1 MSRKGWKPLRRKTL
15 PLLSKSQRKAPLVF
29 ARTDCKLTAD
39 EWEDIL
45 FSDEYPKY
53 LFLLP
58 NPKNDIVWSS
68 QESQVLPS
76 CQIKESAK
84 SMVCGGNFPN
94 FIQKEELPVNS
105 PYVNPIETLWTII
118 DDAAHKDPI
127 PKTMG
132 GIKSR
137 LRQAWQNIPL
147 GSLIRGASS
156 FHAAAAQKRYT
167 EQ

>member
-1 MSRKGWKPLRRKTL
+1 MDGLGWHNRPRPYLRSLHFIPQGQTVTVEYIITKILQKEGKPLFSPRSSTGEPVKRKLFTD
-15 PLLSKSQRKAPLVF
+15 KSSATFIQGDTPTHTAIASQQR
-29 ARTDCKLTAD
+29 CKR
-39 EWEDIL
+39 
-45 FSDEYPKY
+45 
-53 LFLLP
+53 
-58 NPKNDIVWSS
+58 
-68 QESQVLPS
+68 
-76 CQIKESAK
+76 
-84 SMVCGGNFPN
+84 NFPN

-105 PYVNPIETLWTII
+105 PYLNPIETLWTII